1 MTTTG
6 SAFVAP
12 GSNSI
17 IARRRRQWPPTPAC
31 PRYVERSW
39 WPSSLASQNP
49 STEELVTIMHKYA
62 KRDTIDFD
70 DHEVA
75 EAWTLWAKAPSAAA
89 PTSR

>member
-1 MTTTG
+1 
-6 SAFVAP
+6 
-12 GSNSI
+12 
-17 IARRRRQWPPTPAC
+17 
-31 PRYVERSW
+31 
-39 WPSSLASQNP
+39 LASQNP